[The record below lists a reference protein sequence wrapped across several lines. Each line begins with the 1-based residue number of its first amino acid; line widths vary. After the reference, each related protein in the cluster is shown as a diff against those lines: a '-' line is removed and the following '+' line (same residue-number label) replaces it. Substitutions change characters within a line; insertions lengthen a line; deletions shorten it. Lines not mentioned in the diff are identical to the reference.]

1 MQVLE
6 FFRQLSGKNRTTHAN
21 RQLGV
26 ILAFIA
32 GAVNAGGF
40 LAVHQYTSHMTGFV
54 SSMADSFV
62 LGDMLP
68 VIAGIG
74 SVISFI
80 CGAATTGI
88 IVNWARPRAL
98 HATYALILT
107 LEAALLL
114 LFGLLGANLDIY
126 FAVTVPITV
135 VLLCFIMGLQ
145 NAVMTKMSN
154 AEIRTTHLT
163 GVVTD
168 IGIELGRMLYWN
180 HRHKRG
186 SSGYVRAR
194 RDKLMFYFLLLTM
207 FFVGGILGAIGFKQ
221 MGYGTVLPLAL
232 LLFLLALIPLI
243 DDAMEYFGGLQR
255 GQ

>member
-6 FFRQLSGKNRTTHAN
+6 FFRQLSGRNRTLRAN
-21 RQLGV
+21 QQLGV

-54 SSMADSFV
+54 SIVADSFV

-68 VIAGIG
+68 FIAGIG

-88 IVNWARPRAL
+88 IVNWARLRAL
-98 HATYALILT
+98 HATYALILI
-107 LEAALLL
+107 LEAVLLL
-114 LFGLLGANLDIY
+114 LFGLLGANLHTYI
-126 FAVTVPITV
+126 AVTVPVTV

-154 AEIRTTHLT
+154 AEIRATHLT

-168 IGIELGRMLYWN
+168 LGIELGRMLYWN

-186 SSGYVRAR
+186 STHYVHAR
-194 RDKLMFYFLLLTM
+194 RGKLVFYILLLTM

-221 MGYGTVLPLAL
+221 IGYSTVLPLAL
-232 LLFLLALIPLI
+232 GLFLLGLVPLA
-243 DDAMEYFGGLQR
+243 DDAVAHFQDFR
-255 GQ
+255 RD